1 MCCLTF
7 FLLRFKGRIRISM
20 VLFSRNWRL
29 SAMGRNGNL
38 LFSSSSFQ
46 ILDEFCNVK
55 FCIDASQPDV
65 GSWLKYIRFAGS
77 YDQHNLV
84 ACQIND
90 QVCFKD
96 FLVLFKNTKVYPW
109 SLKNKNITVSCSRL
123 LWPGCVDLAE
133 ATTETQDTE
142 LRHF

>member
-1 MCCLTF
+1 
-7 FLLRFKGRIRISM
+7 
-20 VLFSRNWRL
+20 
-29 SAMGRNGNL
+29 MGRNGNL

-96 FLVLFKNTKVYPW
+96 FLVFFKNTKVSVKP
-109 SLKNKNITVSCSRL
+109 
-123 LWPGCVDLAE
+123 E
-133 ATTETQDTE
+133 E
-142 LRHF
+142 